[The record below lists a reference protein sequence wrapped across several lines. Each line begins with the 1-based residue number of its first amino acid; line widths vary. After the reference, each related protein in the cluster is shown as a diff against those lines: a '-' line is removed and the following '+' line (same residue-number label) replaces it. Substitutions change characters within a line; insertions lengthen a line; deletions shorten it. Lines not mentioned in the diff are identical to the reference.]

1 MDKDEFVKSAVRRG
15 YATKRIAEMYAEA
28 QDTFTQNDLVQV
40 YALQREPTGYS
51 PPRVSLGDG
60 NYKRK
65 AIFYD

>member
-1 MDKDEFVKSAVRRG
+1 MDKGEFVKSAVQKG
-15 YATKRIAEMYAEA
+15 YATKRVAELYAEG
-28 QDTFTQNDLVQV
+28 QDDFTQSDLVQV

-51 PPRVSLGDG
+51 QPRISLGDG